1 MKRNYQKH
9 QELQAGQQFGYWT
22 IIKLSHFIQDYKK
35 DGTKNGRRYYYLC
48 RCKCGTEKTVAELS
62 LKNGSSKSC
71 GCYFYTNEVKQKI
84 SEGQKTHGYSKTR
97 LYKIWI
103 GIKTRCYG
111 NPNRYGYNDY
121 GGRGIKMCSEWK
133 NNFLP
138 FREWALNN
146 GYDETAKKG
155 KCTIDRID
163 VNGDYSPENCR
174 FISIKEQMNNRRKTT
189 FITYKGQT
197 KPMSEWCKEYGI
209 KINTAHKRIK
219 MGWDLDK
226 VFNEPINQKYI
237 RNGKRNKKGG
247 K

>member
-1 MKRNYQKH
+1 MIRRKSKLLVEGQKFNK
-9 QELQAGQQFGYWT
+9 LT
-22 IIKLSHFIQDYKK
+22 IVKLDHIEEKQYKK
-35 DGTKNGRRYYYLC
+35 HSFHLEYYLC
-48 RCKCGTEKTVAELS
+48 RCECGQEKII
-62 LKNGSSKSC
+62 LKNQITGGYVKSC
-71 GCYFYTNEVKQKI
+71 GCLLKSKEKIQKLKEH
-84 SEGQKTHGYSKTR
+84 STTHGFSKTR
-97 LYKIWI
+97 LYKLWI
-103 GIKTRCYG
+103 GIKTRCY
-111 NPNRYGYNDY
+111 NPKRQGFYLY
-121 GGRGIKMCSEWK
+121 GGRGIKMCPEWEK
-133 NNFLP
+133 DFLS
-138 FREWALNN
+138 FRKWALNN
-146 GYDETAKKG
+146 GYNENAKRG
-155 KCTIDRID
+155 EYTIDRID

-247 K
+247 TK